1 MILTLEVQAVAEPEV
16 QVAAPPDVG
25 VIHQG
30 TRKVFEAGGGTIGR
44 LPDNDFQ
51 LDDPFV
57 SRKHCTIYIDGLCFT
72 VSDLKS
78 TNKTILN
85 KKIIDA
91 PQSFIDGD
99 NLIIGKN
106 LLKLNVDG

>member
-1 MILTLEVQAVAEPEV
+1 MHMMLMNVPI
-16 QVAAPPDVG
+16 VG
-25 VIHQG
+25 
-30 TRKVFEAGGGTIGR
+30 
-44 LPDNDFQ
+44 
-51 LDDPFV
+51 
-57 SRKHCTIYIDGLCFT
+57 RKHCTIYIDGVCFT

-106 LLKLNVDG
+106 LLKLKLEIYHL